1 MSLSV
6 GIVGLANAGKSTLFN
21 ALLKKQQALV
31 ASYPFATIEPNVGIV
46 PVPDDRLIELS
57 KVIKVSEKLDR
68 EPPIVPATVTF
79 IDIAGLIAGAHK
91 GEGLGNKFLAHIR
104 EVDVMAHVVRAF
116 GDGVDVKGDFA
127 TVKTE
132 LELADLEHPD
142 APPLTKK
149 PEILVINV
157 AEENLGKSYEEGA
170 IVICAKIEA
179 ELVELSETDQR
190 AYLKELGLE
199 QSGLERLITAAY
211 QKLGLMSFLTAGEK
225 EVRAWMV
232 RLGCTALTASGTIHT
247 DFMKKFIKA
256 DVVKYEDFVRVGGW
270 KAAREAGLVR
280 SEGRDYVMQEGDV
293 VEFKIGM

>member
-6 GIVGLANAGKSTLFN
+6 GIVGLANVGKSTLFN

-46 PVPDDRLIELS
+46 PVPDERLAVLAGVG
-57 KVIKVSEKLDR
+57 KTQK
-68 EPPIVPATVTF
+68 IVPATVEF
-79 IDIAGLIAGAHK
+79 IDIAGLISGAHK

-104 EVDVMAHVVRAF
+104 EVSVMCHVVRAF
-116 GDGVDVKGDFA
+116 GDDIDIKSDYD
-127 TVKTE
+127 TVKIE
-132 LELADLEHPD
+132 LELADLEHPE
-142 APPLTKK
+142 APPLAQK
-149 PEILVINV
+149 PEILVINM
-157 AEENLGKSYEEGA
+157 AEQDLGKSYEDGS

-179 ELVELSETDQR
+179 ELAELGEEDAR

-199 QSGLERLITAAY
+199 HSGLERLIAAAY
-211 QKLGLMSFLTAGEK
+211 RKLNLMSFLTAGEK
-225 EVRAWMV
+225 EVKAWTIRKDTKAV
-232 RLGCTALTASGTIHT
+232 EAAGVIHT

-270 KAAREAGLVR
+270 KNAREQGLVR
-280 SEGRDYVMQEGDV
+280 SEGRDYLMQEGDV